1 MHPLHASA
9 NNAAAAWRNRA
20 AALLVP
26 NAGTPDNPGG
36 LPLVAALATPIPYPI
51 ANPERQRATPASTQL
66 GLIRLPFP
74 RA

>member
-9 NNAAAAWRNRA
+9 SKAAAVWQNRA
-20 AALLVP
+20 TALLVP
-26 NAGTPDNPGG
+26 NARTPDNPGG
-36 LPLVAALATPIPYPI
+36 LPLVAALATPKPYPI

-74 RA
+74 TA